1 MDMRAMCVGGE
12 VEDVGAETAGL
23 ALSYTHMTI
32 PSTLHSMCIHRSLV
46 LQGQY
51 LYAMCVA
58 SYTYQS

>member
-32 PSTLHSMCIHRSLV
+32 PTTHRSMCIHRSLV
-46 LQGQY
+46 L
-51 LYAMCVA
+51 
-58 SYTYQS
+58 